1 MKKLALI
8 LASTLLA
15 GSMASAQTLWDTM
28 QEQNLFNKVSAGV
41 SLGFFD
47 GMGLYVAAPIGDYV
61 QVRAGFSTYLS
72 GYIGVNKSVSVPSA
86 TDIAH
91 STDLDK
97 RDIKFEGKY

>member
-41 SLGFFD
+41 SLGTFD
-47 GMGLYVAAPIGDYV
+47 GLGIYVGQRYCRRDGPE
-61 QVRAGFSTYLS
+61 QE
-72 GYIGVNKSVSVPSA
+72 GYQI
-86 TDIAH
+86 
-91 STDLDK
+91 
-97 RDIKFEGKY
+97 